1 MEEMLSRINT
11 LESENK
17 NLKEEIANK
26 KKSFEKNSEIY
37 SLIKGTVAINIF
49 VGILVVIF

>member
-1 MEEMLSRINT
+1 MDEMLSRINT

-37 SLIKGTVAINIF
+37 SLIKDPKALEESKKIF
-49 VGILVVIF
+49 